1 MGKSL
6 KLNNGLLNSKCRKKL
21 RSQACLNRSK
31 ATFTSRKVPV
41 VSVQGQAGTALRFR
55 PASPRPERR
64 PGAVLRD
71 GPDPSGLWS
80 LRRRAEGR
88 GPFLKGVLSPATM
101 EWCISRGPG
110 APKPG
115 LGVRRSSLKQHNQRS
130 GPLFAFLAEVHIKPC
145 PFSSGRAGEGR
156 STAGETARGR
166 LYSGVGGGS
175 RAESRGLPSVR
186 GNFSAFLAPTVF
198 PAQAAP
204 RPT

>member
-1 MGKSL
+1 MSKREGYVYTYSW
-6 KLNNGLLNSKCRKKL
+6 LLNSKCRKKL

-130 GPLFAFLAEVHIKPC
+130 GPYGNGALQ
-145 PFSSGRAGEGR
+145 
-156 STAGETARGR
+156 TASLNQDA
-166 LYSGVGGGS
+166 LQVK
-175 RAESRGLPSVR
+175 
-186 GNFSAFLAPTVF
+186 NIF
-198 PAQAAP
+198 
-204 RPT
+204 